1 MLAPRRGLLTMRA
14 SDDKNTGDLLPAHDL
29 AGERPPKQSRGDK
42 MRTARGLKGLT
53 VNLPTALVEEFHQ
66 KRKARGQTANEAV
79 EALLRT
85 QYLRKR

>member
-1 MLAPRRGLLTMRA
+1 MRA
-14 SDDKNTGDLLPAHDL
+14 SNDKNTADMLPAHDL
-29 AGERPPKQSRGDK
+29 AGERPPKRARLDK
-42 MRTARGLKGLT
+42 MREARGLRGLT
-53 VNLPTALVEEFHQ
+53 VNLPAELVEEFHA

>member
-1 MLAPRRGLLTMRA
+1 MRA
-14 SDDKNTGDLLPAHDL
+14 ATDKNTGDLLPAHDL
-29 AGERPPKQSRGDK
+29 AGERLPQPSRVDK

-53 VNLPTALVEEFHQ
+53 VNLPAALVEEFHA
-66 KRKARGQTANEAV
+66 KRKARGQTANEAI